1 MHNLTSKEQQ
11 AVISNPQPEVKL
23 ISPCKIG
30 EGILQLSLEQAEQA
44 QRSFVEA
51 RLKNVFFIPASGSG
65 SRMFEF
71 LHEFLAHPKEE
82 NRGAVERFLNHI
94 EDFAF
99 FYQFPQEIQQQLRER
114 TMDVETF
121 VARVLSPNGLGM
133 SQLPKGLIPFHKHG
147 PFLLNPYHEHVLQGM
162 EVVKDNEERH
172 FHFTIRAGFHAK
184 IQEQLDYLVGLTG
197 KKINVSFSIQDP
209 ATDSYAFDNNGQ
221 LVVDENNEPIKRP
234 AGHGA
239 LLGNLQALDADLIFI
254 KNIDNV
260 QHINHATAAIQTQ
273 QVLAGVAL
281 DLMARLQAFL
291 NQPTIA
297 EFQAIN
303 KDFQL
308 VANSEMA
315 NYSLADCIAL
325 AKRPVR
331 VCGMVRNDGQAGGG
345 PFWIADDGFV
355 TKQIIEKSQI
365 EMKGEQ
371 YRVMIQSTHFNPVV
385 MVCQGKN
392 SDGSKVVFAD
402 FADPTKYFIAH
413 KKYKGKDIQFIELPG
428 LWNGSMARWNSVFV
442 EIDNATFSPVKT
454 ILDLLDSAHNSTT
467 N

>member
-1 MHNLTSKEQQ
+1 
-11 AVISNPQPEVKL
+11 
-23 ISPCKIG
+23 
-30 EGILQLSLEQAEQA
+30 
-44 QRSFVEA
+44 
-51 RLKNVFFIPASGSG
+51 
-65 SRMFEF
+65 
-71 LHEFLAHPKEE
+71 
-82 NRGAVERFLNHI
+82 
-94 EDFAF
+94 
-99 FYQFPQEIQQQLRER
+99 
-114 TMDVETF
+114 
-121 VARVLSPNGLGM
+121 M

-209 ATDSYAFDNNGQ
+209 GTDSYAFDNNGQ
-221 LVVDENNEPIKRP
+221 LVVDENNEPVKRP

-308 VANSEMA
+308 VANSEMVH
-315 NYSLADCIAL
+315 YSLADCIAL

-402 FADPTKYFIAH
+402 FADSTKYFIAH